1 MDISP
6 PISACHPAPPTH
18 RLSVRTTGSHP
29 RTPGARRRRERRSR
43 KSGTRIRGG
52 VDGDCLNIVS
62 TTDAEKSSQGSFA
75 GMIMS
80 GCPAGAFRAAFPG
93 STGLQFVYDSA
104 NDEIVVFASG

>member
-1 MDISP
+1 M
-6 PISACHPAPPTH
+6 
-18 RLSVRTTGSHP
+18 
-29 RTPGARRRRERRSR
+29 
-43 KSGTRIRGG
+43 
-52 VDGDCLNIVS
+52 S